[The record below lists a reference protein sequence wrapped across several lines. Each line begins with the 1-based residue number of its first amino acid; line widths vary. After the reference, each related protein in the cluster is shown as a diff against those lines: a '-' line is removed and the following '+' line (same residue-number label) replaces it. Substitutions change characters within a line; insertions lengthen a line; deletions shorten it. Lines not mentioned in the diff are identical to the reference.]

1 MGNIKSNEISQEL
14 EIFFNLYKAE
24 EAKRIEALKAKG
36 FPEAVFACG
45 DKVSFNL
52 GDKEYI
58 GEVFIVDRYGTFEQN
73 EEPSYD
79 IMVDNFNGEQC
90 LIKHVRQSSI
100 INK

>member
-1 MGNIKSNEISQEL
+1 MDNIKSNEISPEL
-14 EIFFNLYKAE
+14 EILFNLYKAK

-36 FPEAVFACG
+36 FPEAKYHYG
-45 DKVSFNL
+45 NKVSF
-52 GDKEYI
+52 YI
-58 GEVFIVDRYGTFEQN
+58 IDDVYTGSIEIVDRYGTFEQN

-100 INK
+100 ID